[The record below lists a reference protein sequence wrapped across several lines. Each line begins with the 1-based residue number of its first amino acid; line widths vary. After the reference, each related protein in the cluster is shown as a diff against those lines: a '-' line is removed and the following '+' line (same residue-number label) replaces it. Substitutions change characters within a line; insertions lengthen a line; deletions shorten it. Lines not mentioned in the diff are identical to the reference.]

1 MKLCKTC
8 IYFLLSEGISNLELG
23 HCGYQRPLSP
33 VTGDPLPIPD
43 LPYCTSMRRANGMCG
58 VMGDNHREAQ
68 LHE

>member
-68 LHE
+68 THE